1 MPLLYSPLYQSI
13 RLILFGALGLSSLT
27 VSAAINQTDS
37 MMPEPLVTD
46 SSNQYADDVA
56 TDAGFNNEINQDI
69 SYQSDSQQSAAYKKA
84 SLSSDAT
91 LGNDAAVNNNN
102 ITAINDR
109 TKTSQDSRVAPVNTS
124 NAAKA
129 GNRRIDTNDES
140 IQESLKRLAE
150 FYELTPDTNV
160 ATSNNAGTSVND
172 EQNNIQNSLTPVT
185 TNIPTVGS
193 NLRLLPHTV
202 DSAAR
207 CEGQWVY
214 PKKNPNYQRAINEA
228 GASNGQP
235 APNLNG
241 LPNNQAPLF
250 AESDYGYYDNVDY
263 AELSGNVIIDQGTQH
278 IEAEKIVL
286 DLSNGVA
293 AAQGKVMFT
302 DQATGNVSVNGAQ
315 DRTQQNGKTSLTDK
329 ATQGG
334 LIGVADNLNYNTET
348 GQSTATNV
356 AFASV
361 ELQAHGYAKRLNRPN
376 ESQYE
381 LDEVMYSTCPPTNRK
396 WQFDAKSIDLD
407 TETGRGEA
415 YNTTFRIADVPVFYL
430 PYFNFPIDSRRGS
443 GFLLPN
449 ASISSENGLEI
460 DVPYYFNLAPNYDAT
475 LSTHIYTT
483 RNPMLSG
490 EFRYLTEN
498 YGDGI
503 FNGSYLP
510 NDKEYDGEDRR
521 SLFYDHY
528 WSSTSIPR
536 LSGEA
541 KYSYVSDADYLNDFD
556 TLGLSDNT
564 LNLPRRAQLNYYN
577 DYVDG
582 ELKVE
587 TFQTLDAL
595 NNNGQMLQDKDKPY
609 SRLPQLKLDYRLP
622 WAKHFDITG
631 VSDSAYF
638 KKSIDD
644 GSENEKSG
652 TRFYNKLSASYPMEN
667 SWGYIKPKLSLQH
680 LFTTYDEDSLVDNS
694 LDKDDGSQSVFVPQA
709 SIDAGLHFYQAGSPF
724 GAFDDTLGG
733 YRLLSPRLKYTYSPY
748 KDQNDIPNFN
758 TRIASINYE
767 QLFSDSWFL
776 GHDRL
781 QDLHA
786 FTPGI
791 NYRYIDATGV
801 TRFDGSIGEQ
811 FYLDDGRVTL
821 DNTKPVFTSSSSGLV
836 WDTSTQPYNN
846 VWVDVSG
853 ALTNSYDLNYITTEL
868 RYQPS
873 DRSLFNV
880 GFIKR
885 QRDENTNQLPLSAL
899 TASAVFPI
907 NNNWRVLAQGQY
919 DYNRNQ
925 MLDSLIGIDYEDCC
939 FGFAVY
945 GRRYYND
952 LNIAEKPTQAIMAE
966 VRLSGLGS
974 GSSRLTRLLADKV
987 LGFEPVQNAWKD

>member
-1 MPLLYSPLYQSI
+1 MLYSPLYQSI

-46 SSNQYADDVA
+46 SSNQYADNVA

-69 SYQSDSQQSAAYKKA
+69 SYQSASQQSAAYKKA

-160 ATSNNAGTSVND
+160 ATSNNTGTSVND

-498 YGDGI
+498 YGEGI

-811 FYLDDGRVTL
+811 FYIDDGRVTL